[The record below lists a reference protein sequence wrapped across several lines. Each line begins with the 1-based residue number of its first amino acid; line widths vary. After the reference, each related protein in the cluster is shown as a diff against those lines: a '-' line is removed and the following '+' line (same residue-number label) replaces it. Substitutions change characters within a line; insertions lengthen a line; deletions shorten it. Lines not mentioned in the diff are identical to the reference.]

1 MIVANI
7 DETNKDLV
15 LNSIKTM
22 GDTLASNGRVAAS
35 HFCYLLSD
43 CQFGTYNK
51 KSSKLV
57 LIGSSQNQEFSKFCQ
72 INAIQAT
79 EIFEFANSLSPS
91 SNTAGLTSSLSSI
104 SSSSSLSSSGILE
117 HFVKYK
123 LIYASRLL
131 EYGFVSEAYK
141 YIEVIAK
148 AINLN
153 PKLHQDKMSSVF
165 QLANRLRIY
174 DSDFNVDDL
183 SLQNSEPQWLQDLNN
198 NYKKLHLNK
207 LWHLLP
213 SKESPVEKS
222 VDAGSIQQKNIAT
235 INVVAKV
242 EPQTPSSSNS
252 QQFQSDHSFIN
263 KPNVNNSVAVQ
274 QQELDDLNLDLKSIN
289 LNSTYN
295 DNTSN
300 TYNTQQHQFKTAQFL
315 TENSVSGVAQ
325 ANDYSNNYDSAKRID
340 SRRYATDDN
349 NLNNENQNWS
359 QNPEANQIGT

>member
-1 MIVANI
+1 
-7 DETNKDLV
+7 
-15 LNSIKTM
+15 M

-51 KSSKLV
+51 KSSKIV

-91 SNTAGLTSSLSSI
+91 ANAGLTSSLSSI

-131 EYGFVSEAYK
+131 EYGFISEAYK

-183 SLQNSEPQWLQDLNN
+183 SIQNSEPQWLQELNN

-213 SKESPVEKS
+213 AKESPIEKA
-222 VDAGSIQQKNIAT
+222 VDSSSQQQKNIAT
-235 INVVAKV
+235 INVSSKV
-242 EPQTPSSSNS
+242 EPQTPSPSNF
-252 QQFQSDHSFIN
+252 QQLQTEPSFGNN
-263 KPNVNNSVAVQ
+263 KIEANSLPPQ
-274 QQELDDLNLDLKSIN
+274 QDLEDLNLDIKSMN

-295 DNTSN
+295 ESSNFNSNQYNLQQQQQQQFNSATHALPETSA
-300 TYNTQQHQFKTAQFL
+300 THT
-315 TENSVSGVAQ
+315 
-325 ANDYSNNYDSAKRID
+325 NDYSNNYDMAKQID
-340 SRRYATDDN
+340 LHQYTNDDN
-349 NLNNENQNWS
+349 SLNNQNWA
-359 QNPEANQIGT
+359 QNHENNLKGFDSFIL

>member
-7 DETNKDLV
+7 DETNRDLV

-51 KSSKLV
+51 KSSKIV

-91 SNTAGLTSSLSSI
+91 ANVGLTSSLSSI

-131 EYGFVSEAYK
+131 EYGFISEAYK

-153 PKLHQDKMSSVF
+153 PELHQDKMSSVF
-165 QLANRLRIY
+165 QLANRLKKDFM
-174 DSDFNVDDL
+174 DSTNGL
-183 SLQNSEPQWLQDLNN
+183 PTWIRQINN
-198 NYKKLHLNK
+198 AFKTYWKIHI
-207 LWHLLP
+207 
-213 SKESPVEKS
+213 EKDS
-222 VDAGSIQQKNIAT
+222 
-235 INVVAKV
+235 
-242 EPQTPSSSNS
+242 PSSIGSSPIIGKKTFILQFKVTSFSNS
-252 QQFQSDHSFIN
+252 Q
-263 KPNVNNSVAVQ
+263 
-274 QQELDDLNLDLKSIN
+274 
-289 LNSTYN
+289 
-295 DNTSN
+295 
-300 TYNTQQHQFKTAQFL
+300 
-315 TENSVSGVAQ
+315 
-325 ANDYSNNYDSAKRID
+325 
-340 SRRYATDDN
+340 
-349 NLNNENQNWS
+349 
-359 QNPEANQIGT
+359 

>member
-15 LNSIKTM
+15 MNSIKTM

-222 VDAGSIQQKNIAT
+222 VEPGSIQQKNIAT

-252 QQFQSDHSFIN
+252 QQFQSDPSFSN
-263 KPNVNNSVAVQ
+263 KPNVNNSVPV
-274 QQELDDLNLDLKSIN
+274 QELDGLNLDLKNIN

-295 DNTSN
+295 DTSN
-300 TYNTQQHQFKTAQFL
+300 QYNTQQHQFKTAPIL
-315 TENSVSGVAQ
+315 TENSVSQVT
-325 ANDYSNNYDSAKRID
+325 DYSNNYDSAKRID
-340 SRRYATDDN
+340 SRRYATDDI

-359 QNPEANQIGT
+359 QNPETNQIGT